1 MMPAQ
6 HPGGYNIAQQV
17 VSPSSTNDNISDP
30 SCAELKDAID
40 LLPLGFY
47 TVADAAYTLTEKL
60 LIPII
65 AVDRADPT
73 TDSFNYS

>member
-47 TVADAAYTLTEKL
+47 TVADAT
-60 LIPII
+60 IH
-65 AVDRADPT
+65 
-73 TDSFNYS
+73 